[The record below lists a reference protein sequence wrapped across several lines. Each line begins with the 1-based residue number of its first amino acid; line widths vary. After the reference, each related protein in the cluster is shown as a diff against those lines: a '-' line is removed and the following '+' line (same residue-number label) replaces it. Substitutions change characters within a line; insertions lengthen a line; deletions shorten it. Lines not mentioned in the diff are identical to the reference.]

1 MLLAINRIP
10 IRGKATPRSFI
21 AMVLLLAALSAPAQE
36 ALRNSQAGD
45 TAATART
52 QQMQSQQSQ
61 DYTFKNGDFRLLA
74 LPTVGF
80 DWNDNVN
87 LSKTNA
93 LDDFILKPAVGIT
106 ASYPF
111 SQRNLL
117 YVDVSIGYD
126 RYFNHPNLSS
136 LDLNSSSG
144 TGLSFDLGIKDVTLN
159 FHDWI
164 SYVKDSAA
172 SATSPNN
179 TSDFG
184 TFQNTAGL
192 SGTWDLNQVIL
203 TLGYDHQNVMA
214 TGSQFDSLNHA
225 SEMLVARAG
234 LRVHPKVTV
243 GLEST
248 AAFTTY
254 EQAILNDNDAY
265 TVGTY
270 AEFRPGNAFTATVRG
285 GYTIYQFQQTSVS
298 NQTAN
303 ANSWYA
309 GLNLT
314 HQPRESI
321 AYSLDAGHEVRL
333 GVQSDLVEDWYV
345 RPSIT
350 WKFIKNLNFVTGLF
364 YEHGNQGFSSVTGSP
379 EKYDWYGGQLSLQQT
394 LSRRLTLGLIY
405 RYTARSSTV
414 PNNEYKQ
421 NLVGLQL
428 TYHPK

>member
-1 MLLAINRIP
+1 ML
-10 IRGKATPRSFI
+10 
-21 AMVLLLAALSAPAQE
+21 LLLATVSAPAQE
-36 ALRNSQAGD
+36 ALRNAQAGD
-45 TAATART
+45 TALASRS

-61 DYTFKNGDFRLLA
+61 NYTFKNGDFRLLL
-74 LPTVGF
+74 LPTVGL

-106 ASYPF
+106 ASYPL

-117 YVDVSIGYD
+117 YVDISIGYD
-126 RYFNHPNLSS
+126 RYFKHPNLSG
-136 LDLNSSSG
+136 LNLNSTSG
-144 TGLSFDLGIKDVTLN
+144 TGFAFDLGVKDVTIN

-164 SYVKDSAA
+164 SYIKDSAQ
-172 SATSPNN
+172 SAAVAN
-179 TSDFG
+179 TSDYG

-192 SGTWDLNQVIL
+192 SGTWDLNQVSL
-203 TLGYDHQNVMA
+203 SLGYDHQNILA
-214 TGSQFDSLNHA
+214 TSSQFNSLNHA
-225 SEMLVARAG
+225 SEMFVARAS

-254 EQAILNDNDAY
+254 EQAVLNNNDAY
-265 TVGTY
+265 TAGIY
-270 AEFRPGNAFTATVRG
+270 SEFRPGNAFTVTARG
-285 GYTIYQFQQTSVS
+285 GYATYQFQQTSVS
-298 NQTAN
+298 NRTASP
-303 ANSWYA
+303 NSWY
-309 GLNLT
+309 GSLNLT
-314 HQPRESI
+314 HQPRESLS
-321 AYSLDAGHEVRL
+321 YSLEAGHEVRL

-364 YEHGNQGFSSVTGSP
+364 YEHGNQGLGSISGNLADN
-379 EKYDWYGGQLSLQQT
+379 YNWYGGQLSLQQT
-394 LSRRLTLGLIY
+394 LTSRLTLGLVY
-405 RYTARSSTV
+405 RYTARSSTA